1 MIPPGPPSDLAKWI
15 REIGRGPHAARP
27 LDAGAARELCAA
39 MLDGTVP
46 PLELGAIL
54 IAYRMKGETLA
65 ELAGFMASIERGLA
79 RLEPP
84 LDGLRPVVL
93 ASYNGARKLPNLT
106 ALLALLLKR
115 YGIPVLVHGMIDDGD
130 TFGRVTTAAI
140 LWELGVEPAASL
152 ADAEQRLARDGIAY
166 VPTAVLSPALASLL
180 ALRQRMGVRSL
191 MHTLAKLVDPF
202 GGAGFRVVAVTHPD
216 YVARMQEFLAASHAN
231 ALLMRGTEGEPFANP
246 RRQPRLE
253 MFEGGVASVLF
264 DAESAAADPPPA
276 LPAAID
282 AATTAAWIAAAL
294 AGEVAIPQPIVNQ
307 LACCL
312 YGARPRRASQSGSG
326 QLGSDP

>member
-27 LDAGAARELCAA
+27 LDTGAARELGAA

-84 LDGLRPVVL
+84 VDGLRPVVL

-312 YGARPRRASQSGSG
+312 YGARARRASQSGSG
-326 QLGSDP
+326 QSGSEP